1 MKYIVHVI
9 DQHGDT
15 ALYPFYQFSEA
26 QKCAN
31 IIKKV
36 SSDVSDYIN
45 VEPLVVSIEEADTSQ
60 NIFEIQL
67 YWEESLFDEK
77 VTSVRRR
84 IHKWDCKDIKVLKS
98 AISEWSKLKS
108 DAEKNDWHFHN
119 DIDWSNL
126 PSCDLAPDLDT
137 SYPVWAMDEQ
147 GFCLVGNL
155 DEIEHVTEVM
165 EQANE

>member
-1 MKYIVHVI
+1 MKYIVDVI
-9 DQHGDT
+9 DPHGDT
-15 ALYPFYQFSEA
+15 FLYPFDEFSQA

-36 SSDVSDYIN
+36 SSEVADYIN
-45 VEPLVVSIEEADTSQ
+45 VEPLVVYIEQVETSQ
-60 NIFEIQL
+60 NLFEIQL
-67 YWEESLFDEK
+67 YWEETLFGEK

-84 IHKWDCKDIKVLKS
+84 IQKWDCKDIKVLKS

-108 DAEKNDWHFHN
+108 DAEKNDWDFSS
-119 DIDWSNL
+119 DVDWSNL
-126 PSCDLAPDLDT
+126 PSCDLPPDLDT

-155 DEIEHVTEVM
+155 DEIEHVTDVM
-165 EQANE
+165 EQ

>member
-9 DQHGDT
+9 DPHGDT
-15 ALYPFYQFSEA
+15 ALYPFDEFSQA
-26 QKCAN
+26 QKCADAL
-31 IIKKV
+31 KKV
-36 SSDVSDYIN
+36 SSNVADYIN
-45 VEPLVVSIEEADTSQ
+45 VEPLVVNIEEAETSQ
-60 NIFEIQL
+60 DIFEIQL
-67 YWEESLFDEK
+67 YWEESLFGEK

-108 DAEKNDWHFHN
+108 DAEKNDWHFPN
-119 DIDWSNL
+119 DIDWSEL
-126 PSCDLAPDLDT
+126 PSSDLPTDLDT

-165 EQANE
+165 EQIND